1 MLGNV
6 LVTLDGSPYS
16 EAVLPVV
23 VELVAGTGAEVT
35 LFSVGET
42 PSATAEL
49 AAAAPVVPR
58 PDVFTHTTTAYP
70 TVAPYYAETKTQAIE
85 RREHELEEYLEEKAK
100 PLRDRGI
107 EVRVAVVLGHDA
119 ADLIIEYA
127 RGHPV
132 DLVVMATHGHTGLRS
147 LIFEADLDQRAAAQ
161 EDLEP
166 ILHAPVARHGFHDP
180 PPLDRLGDGPGD
192 GCQIGLDGSLEVEG
206 QMGIG
211 DQVGVPVASAGGA
224 ADDDHPLDVVKHEL
238 DPSGPPG
245 SATGGRDVDPV
256 WACQGPLDA
265 FVEVGCAHDGRKVGL
280 GVGLGGHRCPL

>member
-35 LFSVGET
+35 LFSVGELPT
-42 PSATAEL
+42 GTVEVLPEPPVGQPPVAMPRASDVRRTGV
-49 AAAAPVVPR
+49 APV
-58 PDVFTHTTTAYP
+58 
-70 TVAPYYAETKTQAIE
+70 YAETRSQAIE

-107 EVRVAVVLGHDA
+107 EVRVAAALGHDA

-147 LIFEADLDQRAAAQ
+147 LIFGSVAAKV
-161 EDLEP
+161 LGSGVR
-166 ILHAPVARHGFHDP
+166 PVLMIRP
-180 PPLDRLGDGPGD
+180 RELG
-192 GCQIGLDGSLEVEG
+192 
-206 QMGIG
+206 
-211 DQVGVPVASAGGA
+211 
-224 ADDDHPLDVVKHEL
+224 HH
-238 DPSGPPG
+238 
-245 SATGGRDVDPV
+245 T
-256 WACQGPLDA
+256 
-265 FVEVGCAHDGRKVGL
+265 H
-280 GVGLGGHRCPL
+280 